1 MKTRRFQTLLGV
13 VLSFGFSCFLHAHM
27 DQIIELK
34 GTNLIGLPKEYAPA
48 ELEMTAFRL
57 RIGKH
62 AMTFSPYLQNLFE
75 EPHELRIYASWKGTL
90 PLPPYI
96 YLRIQPKEKDY
107 SYELVF
113 NLATLDVI
121 ELSVV
126 LKTSPSKTWTLPIAL
141 NDRIK
146 KEIRKSIR
154 TVK

>member
-1 MKTRRFQTLLGV
+1 
-13 VLSFGFSCFLHAHM
+13 
-27 DQIIELK
+27 
-34 GTNLIGLPKEYAPA
+34 
-48 ELEMTAFRL
+48 MT
-57 RIGKH
+57 
-62 AMTFSPYLQNLFE
+62 
-75 EPHELRIYASWKGTL
+75 
-90 PLPPYI
+90 LPPYI

-126 LKTSPSKTWTLPIAL
+126 LKTSPSKTWILPIAL